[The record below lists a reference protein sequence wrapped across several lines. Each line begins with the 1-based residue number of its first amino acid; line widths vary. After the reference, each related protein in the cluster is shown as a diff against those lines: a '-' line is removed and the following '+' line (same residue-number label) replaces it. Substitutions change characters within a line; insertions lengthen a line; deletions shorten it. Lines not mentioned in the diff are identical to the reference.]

1 MIAPHG
7 VDSDRE
13 HGEEWRRVDWP
24 VPVAGTPISRRL
36 WPAGLHTN
44 RSSRRRGADAWW
56 RYSAGRRFGLDD
68 LKSRQPPCGS
78 GPWPWRS
85 SSWGRPSSVPR
96 RRRRSGRCTRLRSI
110 GRRRLT
116 RCGRP
121 DEASGTVD
129 EPVRQAHPL
138 KVTRYSGF
146 VAHGGCPGHS
156 SGAYRTSKAAQR
168 GSTGNLSP
176 LASPSDPATP
186 TVRKR

>member
-138 KVTRYSGF
+138 KVTRLFRIRRPRGLPRSLL
-146 VAHGGCPGHS
+146 GCVQNVQGRPAGIN
-156 SGAYRTSKAAQR
+156 RQLVP
-168 GSTGNLSP
+168 TGLP
-176 LASPSDPATP
+176 L
-186 TVRKR
+186 